1 MRDDAG
7 PAADQPSRLRTP
19 PGVGPRCRR
28 LGAQVSVTRLNSPP
42 SLHDLFA
49 REVPRR
55 LDVDDGTRFAVGTLA
70 RTLLMLKLIT
80 LAACVIGFFVLGPKA
95 LAEFR
100 QARSRTRTRL
110 SDNAKNKDTPD
121 KPSSSAAA

>member
-1 MRDDAG
+1 MPTVEVAG
-7 PAADQPSRLRTP
+7 RLEF
-19 PGVGPRCRR
+19 
-28 LGAQVSVTRLNSPP
+28 SPLQQ
-42 SLHDLFA
+42 SHGKGRILHDLFA

-80 LAACVIGFFVLGPKA
+80 LAACVIGFFFLGPKA

-110 SDNAKNKDTPD
+110 SDNAENKDTPD